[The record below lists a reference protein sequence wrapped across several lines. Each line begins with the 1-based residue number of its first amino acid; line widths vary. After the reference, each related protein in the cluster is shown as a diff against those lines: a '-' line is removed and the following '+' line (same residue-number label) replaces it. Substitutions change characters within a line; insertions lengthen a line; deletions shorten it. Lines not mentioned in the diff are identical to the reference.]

1 MQLLLIST
9 PGARCPKYKAARP
22 LGFCSDAVKYVGSY
36 QAEAFSLTKTA
47 SRRGT
52 GPVYLGRRKP
62 ASEGGARGKRGRM
75 AARPRHRKPA
85 AANHMQALG
94 IFLQLRLWRRMQIWF
109 WAHCV
114 RLARTCSESLEP
126 PSMVSRSRTCTDAA
140 APTAQIFIDDNAPV
154 FCRKSGFVSCKK
166 GPLPSGDEIFR
177 IFVLMQCWL
186 ADSRASKVEA
196 TDESPFFSTR
206 ARATDVDW
214 GMGPGKGQSIPCSRR
229 LRIST
234 RLHISE

>member
-1 MQLLLIST
+1 
-9 PGARCPKYKAARP
+9 
-22 LGFCSDAVKYVGSY
+22 
-36 QAEAFSLTKTA
+36 
-47 SRRGT
+47 
-52 GPVYLGRRKP
+52 
-62 ASEGGARGKRGRM
+62 M

-94 IFLQLRLWRRMQIWF
+94 TFLQLRLRRRMLAIAGHDKF
-109 WAHCV
+109 GIWAHCV
-114 RLARTCSESLEP
+114 RRARTCLESLEP